1 MTGKARYEK
10 LTGELAFA
18 SMEWLSTHARWM
30 LAQGK
35 PFFLTN
41 CDLGLRSH
49 PIAQVLLFYGNLCY
63 VDHRTDNG
71 NRKGYRSPIDHADV
85 IGCHCRYALKRA
97 ENSIIGARKAGLPS
111 EETRRQ

>member
-18 SMEWLSTHARWM
+18 SMEWLSTDACWM

-35 PFFLTN
+35 PLFLTN
-41 CDLGLRSH
+41 CDLGMQPHR
-49 PIAQVLLFYGNLCY
+49 IAQVLLFYGNNLCY

-71 NRKGYRSPIDHADV
+71 NRKGYRSPIDHGTVV
-85 IGCHCRYALKRA
+85 IAVTH
-97 ENSIIGARKAGLPS
+97 
-111 EETRRQ
+111 